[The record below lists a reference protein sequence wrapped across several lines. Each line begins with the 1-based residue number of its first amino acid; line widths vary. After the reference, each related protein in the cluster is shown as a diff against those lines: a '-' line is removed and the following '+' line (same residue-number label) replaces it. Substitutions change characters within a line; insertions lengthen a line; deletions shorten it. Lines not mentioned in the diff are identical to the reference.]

1 MTTATSQGEAHE
13 VAKENKKAI
22 QARNLRTGVL
32 FTAPA
37 LIILAIF
44 VFYPAIQTFITS
56 LTNGRINSNAR
67 RPAKF
72 IGFQNYITLF
82 QSQDFWTDVK
92 NTLVYAVLYA
102 PIVVIIALAFALL
115 LNRKDLKFV
124 GFFRTCMFLPFVI
137 SLTVA
142 AIAWQFILSPSLGLI
157 PYWVSL
163 LGGPSHLD
171 LLGTRE
177 TSMATIVFITVWKN
191 FGYFM
196 VIFLAGLQGISAEL
210 YEAASLDGASAWQKF
225 RYITLPALRP
235 TFNYVVIFGLIGS
248 FQVFDQVFIL
258 TSGGPARSTE
268 TIVYRIYTEAFGNGK
283 LGYASALSY
292 VLLIMTLIVG
302 LIQLYTNNKH
312 EKEEIA
318 CNLHETD
325 RGTGIRKRSHQ
336 RRKRTSAQAGARQ
349 AHHQPDAEL
358 RRAGTGDVPHDLP
371 ADHRRDRLVHAERRH
386 ADLAAEDHSERV
398 DARQLHE
405 PVPAPAD
412 RARAAQHHR
421 VRRRGHDHLR
431 VLRLARRLSRV
442 DFKGRGILLAVLIAT
457 MMIPA
462 MALLIPVY
470 KLLGSMGLVNSYLG
484 IIIPRMAD
492 VGGIFLL
499 RQFFISI
506 PKDLDN
512 AARIDGAGEFRIFA
526 QIILP
531 NAVPAIL
538 TVGMFNF
545 MGNWNDLLW
554 PLIMT
559 SKPETRTITAGLAML
574 TGHGSSVTPY
584 GVVMAGALIS
594 ALPLL
599 IVFFFVQK
607 RFVEGIAMTGMK

>member
-1 MTTATSQGEAHE
+1 MSTATATSVKLTTEQES
-13 VAKENKKAI
+13 ENARINAENERLRK
-22 QARNLRTGVL
+22 QARAKRT
-32 FTAPA
+32 
-37 LIILAIF
+37 I
-44 VFYPAIQTFITS
+44 S
-56 LTNGRINSNAR
+56 LTLSYVA
-67 RPAKF
+67 
-72 IGFQNYITLF
+72 
-82 QSQDFWTDVK
+82 
-92 NTLVYAVLYA
+92 LVLVTFLMIF
-102 PIVVIIALAFALL
+102 PLVIVVIVSFTPNAVTQTWPPKIIPSAWTLDNYTSLFQRLPIGREL
-115 LNRKDLKFV
+115 LN
-124 GFFRTCMFLPFVI
+124 
-137 SLTVA
+137 
-142 AIAWQFILSPSLGLI
+142 
-157 PYWVSL
+157 
-163 LGGPSHLD
+163 
-171 LLGTRE
+171 
-177 TSMATIVFITVWKN
+177 TIVF
-191 FGYFM
+191 
-196 VIFLAGLQGISAEL
+196 
-210 YEAASLDGASAWQKF
+210 
-225 RYITLPALRP
+225 
-235 TFNYVVIFGLIGS
+235 
-248 FQVFDQVFIL
+248 
-258 TSGGPARSTE
+258 
-268 TIVYRIYTEAFGNGK
+268 
-283 LGYASALSY
+283 
-292 VLLIMTLIVG
+292 
-302 LIQLYTNNKH
+302 
-312 EKEEIA
+312 
-318 CNLHETD
+318 
-325 RGTGIRKRSHQ
+325 
-336 RRKRTSAQAGARQ
+336 AGAVTIISVFF
-349 AHHQPDAEL
+349 DS
-358 RRAGTGDVPHDLP
+358 
-371 ADHRRDRLVHAERRH
+371 
-386 ADLAAEDHSERV
+386 LAAY
-398 DARQLHE
+398 
-405 PVPAPAD
+405 
-412 RARAAQHHR
+412 
-421 VRRRGHDHLR
+421 G
-431 VLRLARRLSRV
+431 LSRV

>member
-1 MTTATSQGEAHE
+1 MSTATATSMKLTTEQES
-13 VAKENKKAI
+13 ENARINAENERLRK
-22 QARNLRTGVL
+22 QARAKRT
-32 FTAPA
+32 
-37 LIILAIF
+37 I
-44 VFYPAIQTFITS
+44 S
-56 LTNGRINSNAR
+56 LTLSYVAL
-67 RPAKF
+67 A
-72 IGFQNYITLF
+72 
-82 QSQDFWTDVK
+82 
-92 NTLVYAVLYA
+92 LVTFLMIF
-102 PIVVIIALAFALL
+102 PLIIVVIVSFTPNAVTQTWPPKIIPSAWTLDNYTSLFQRLPIGREL
-115 LNRKDLKFV
+115 LN
-124 GFFRTCMFLPFVI
+124 
-137 SLTVA
+137 
-142 AIAWQFILSPSLGLI
+142 
-157 PYWVSL
+157 
-163 LGGPSHLD
+163 
-171 LLGTRE
+171 
-177 TSMATIVFITVWKN
+177 TIVF
-191 FGYFM
+191 
-196 VIFLAGLQGISAEL
+196 
-210 YEAASLDGASAWQKF
+210 
-225 RYITLPALRP
+225 
-235 TFNYVVIFGLIGS
+235 
-248 FQVFDQVFIL
+248 
-258 TSGGPARSTE
+258 
-268 TIVYRIYTEAFGNGK
+268 
-283 LGYASALSY
+283 
-292 VLLIMTLIVG
+292 
-302 LIQLYTNNKH
+302 
-312 EKEEIA
+312 
-318 CNLHETD
+318 
-325 RGTGIRKRSHQ
+325 
-336 RRKRTSAQAGARQ
+336 AGAVTIISVFF
-349 AHHQPDAEL
+349 DS
-358 RRAGTGDVPHDLP
+358 
-371 ADHRRDRLVHAERRH
+371 
-386 ADLAAEDHSERV
+386 LAAY
-398 DARQLHE
+398 
-405 PVPAPAD
+405 
-412 RARAAQHHR
+412 
-421 VRRRGHDHLR
+421 G
-431 VLRLARRLSRV
+431 LSRV

>member
-1 MTTATSQGEAHE
+1 MSTATATSMKLTAEQES
-13 VAKENKKAI
+13 ENARINAENERLRK
-22 QARNLRTGVL
+22 QARAKRT
-32 FTAPA
+32 
-37 LIILAIF
+37 I
-44 VFYPAIQTFITS
+44 S
-56 LTNGRINSNAR
+56 LTLSYVAL
-67 RPAKF
+67 A
-72 IGFQNYITLF
+72 
-82 QSQDFWTDVK
+82 
-92 NTLVYAVLYA
+92 LVTFLMIF
-102 PIVVIIALAFALL
+102 PLIIVVIVSFTPNAVTQTWPSKIIPSAWTLDNYTSLFQRLPIGREL
-115 LNRKDLKFV
+115 LN
-124 GFFRTCMFLPFVI
+124 
-137 SLTVA
+137 
-142 AIAWQFILSPSLGLI
+142 
-157 PYWVSL
+157 
-163 LGGPSHLD
+163 
-171 LLGTRE
+171 
-177 TSMATIVFITVWKN
+177 TIVF
-191 FGYFM
+191 
-196 VIFLAGLQGISAEL
+196 
-210 YEAASLDGASAWQKF
+210 
-225 RYITLPALRP
+225 
-235 TFNYVVIFGLIGS
+235 
-248 FQVFDQVFIL
+248 
-258 TSGGPARSTE
+258 
-268 TIVYRIYTEAFGNGK
+268 
-283 LGYASALSY
+283 
-292 VLLIMTLIVG
+292 
-302 LIQLYTNNKH
+302 
-312 EKEEIA
+312 
-318 CNLHETD
+318 
-325 RGTGIRKRSHQ
+325 
-336 RRKRTSAQAGARQ
+336 AGAVTIISVFF
-349 AHHQPDAEL
+349 DS
-358 RRAGTGDVPHDLP
+358 
-371 ADHRRDRLVHAERRH
+371 
-386 ADLAAEDHSERV
+386 LAAY
-398 DARQLHE
+398 
-405 PVPAPAD
+405 
-412 RARAAQHHR
+412 
-421 VRRRGHDHLR
+421 G
-431 VLRLARRLSRV
+431 LSRV

>member
-1 MTTATSQGEAHE
+1 MSTATATSMKLTAEQES
-13 VAKENKKAI
+13 ENARINTENERLRK
-22 QARNLRTGVL
+22 QARAKRT
-32 FTAPA
+32 
-37 LIILAIF
+37 I
-44 VFYPAIQTFITS
+44 S
-56 LTNGRINSNAR
+56 LTLSYVAL
-67 RPAKF
+67 A
-72 IGFQNYITLF
+72 
-82 QSQDFWTDVK
+82 
-92 NTLVYAVLYA
+92 LVTFLMIF
-102 PIVVIIALAFALL
+102 PLIIVVIVSFTPNAVTQTWPPKIIPSAWTLDNYTSLFQRLPIGREL
-115 LNRKDLKFV
+115 LN
-124 GFFRTCMFLPFVI
+124 
-137 SLTVA
+137 
-142 AIAWQFILSPSLGLI
+142 
-157 PYWVSL
+157 
-163 LGGPSHLD
+163 
-171 LLGTRE
+171 
-177 TSMATIVFITVWKN
+177 TIVF
-191 FGYFM
+191 
-196 VIFLAGLQGISAEL
+196 
-210 YEAASLDGASAWQKF
+210 
-225 RYITLPALRP
+225 
-235 TFNYVVIFGLIGS
+235 
-248 FQVFDQVFIL
+248 
-258 TSGGPARSTE
+258 
-268 TIVYRIYTEAFGNGK
+268 
-283 LGYASALSY
+283 
-292 VLLIMTLIVG
+292 
-302 LIQLYTNNKH
+302 
-312 EKEEIA
+312 
-318 CNLHETD
+318 
-325 RGTGIRKRSHQ
+325 
-336 RRKRTSAQAGARQ
+336 AGAVTIISVFF
-349 AHHQPDAEL
+349 DS
-358 RRAGTGDVPHDLP
+358 
-371 ADHRRDRLVHAERRH
+371 
-386 ADLAAEDHSERV
+386 LAAY
-398 DARQLHE
+398 
-405 PVPAPAD
+405 
-412 RARAAQHHR
+412 
-421 VRRRGHDHLR
+421 G
-431 VLRLARRLSRV
+431 LSRV

>member
-1 MTTATSQGEAHE
+1 MTATATSMKLTAEQES
-13 VAKENKKAI
+13 ENARINAENERLRK
-22 QARNLRTGVL
+22 QARAKRT
-32 FTAPA
+32 
-37 LIILAIF
+37 I
-44 VFYPAIQTFITS
+44 S
-56 LTNGRINSNAR
+56 LTLSYVAL
-67 RPAKF
+67 A
-72 IGFQNYITLF
+72 
-82 QSQDFWTDVK
+82 
-92 NTLVYAVLYA
+92 LVTFLMIF
-102 PIVVIIALAFALL
+102 PLIIVVIVSFTPNAVTQTWPPKIIPSAWTLDNYTSLFQRLPIGREL
-115 LNRKDLKFV
+115 LN
-124 GFFRTCMFLPFVI
+124 
-137 SLTVA
+137 
-142 AIAWQFILSPSLGLI
+142 
-157 PYWVSL
+157 
-163 LGGPSHLD
+163 
-171 LLGTRE
+171 
-177 TSMATIVFITVWKN
+177 TIVF
-191 FGYFM
+191 
-196 VIFLAGLQGISAEL
+196 
-210 YEAASLDGASAWQKF
+210 
-225 RYITLPALRP
+225 
-235 TFNYVVIFGLIGS
+235 
-248 FQVFDQVFIL
+248 
-258 TSGGPARSTE
+258 
-268 TIVYRIYTEAFGNGK
+268 
-283 LGYASALSY
+283 
-292 VLLIMTLIVG
+292 
-302 LIQLYTNNKH
+302 
-312 EKEEIA
+312 
-318 CNLHETD
+318 
-325 RGTGIRKRSHQ
+325 
-336 RRKRTSAQAGARQ
+336 AGAVTIISVFF
-349 AHHQPDAEL
+349 DS
-358 RRAGTGDVPHDLP
+358 
-371 ADHRRDRLVHAERRH
+371 
-386 ADLAAEDHSERV
+386 LAAY
-398 DARQLHE
+398 
-405 PVPAPAD
+405 
-412 RARAAQHHR
+412 
-421 VRRRGHDHLR
+421 G
-431 VLRLARRLSRV
+431 LSRV

>member
-1 MTTATSQGEAHE
+1 MSTATATSMKLTAEQES
-13 VAKENKKAI
+13 ENARINAENERLRK
-22 QARNLRTGVL
+22 QARAKRT
-32 FTAPA
+32 
-37 LIILAIF
+37 I
-44 VFYPAIQTFITS
+44 S
-56 LTNGRINSNAR
+56 LTLSYVAL
-67 RPAKF
+67 A
-72 IGFQNYITLF
+72 
-82 QSQDFWTDVK
+82 
-92 NTLVYAVLYA
+92 LVTFLMIF
-102 PIVVIIALAFALL
+102 PLLIVVIVSFTPNAFTQTWPPKIIPSAWTLDNYTSLFQRLPIGREL
-115 LNRKDLKFV
+115 LN
-124 GFFRTCMFLPFVI
+124 
-137 SLTVA
+137 
-142 AIAWQFILSPSLGLI
+142 
-157 PYWVSL
+157 
-163 LGGPSHLD
+163 
-171 LLGTRE
+171 
-177 TSMATIVFITVWKN
+177 TIVF
-191 FGYFM
+191 
-196 VIFLAGLQGISAEL
+196 
-210 YEAASLDGASAWQKF
+210 
-225 RYITLPALRP
+225 
-235 TFNYVVIFGLIGS
+235 
-248 FQVFDQVFIL
+248 
-258 TSGGPARSTE
+258 
-268 TIVYRIYTEAFGNGK
+268 
-283 LGYASALSY
+283 
-292 VLLIMTLIVG
+292 
-302 LIQLYTNNKH
+302 
-312 EKEEIA
+312 
-318 CNLHETD
+318 
-325 RGTGIRKRSHQ
+325 
-336 RRKRTSAQAGARQ
+336 AGAVTIISVFF
-349 AHHQPDAEL
+349 DS
-358 RRAGTGDVPHDLP
+358 
-371 ADHRRDRLVHAERRH
+371 
-386 ADLAAEDHSERV
+386 LAAY
-398 DARQLHE
+398 
-405 PVPAPAD
+405 
-412 RARAAQHHR
+412 
-421 VRRRGHDHLR
+421 G
-431 VLRLARRLSRV
+431 LSRV

>member
-1 MTTATSQGEAHE
+1 MSTATVTSMKLTAEQES
-13 VAKENKKAI
+13 ENARINAENERLRK
-22 QARNLRTGVL
+22 QARAKRT
-32 FTAPA
+32 
-37 LIILAIF
+37 I
-44 VFYPAIQTFITS
+44 S
-56 LTNGRINSNAR
+56 LTLSYVAL
-67 RPAKF
+67 A
-72 IGFQNYITLF
+72 
-82 QSQDFWTDVK
+82 
-92 NTLVYAVLYA
+92 LVTFLMIF
-102 PIVVIIALAFALL
+102 PLIIVVIVSFTPNAVTQTWPPKIIPSAWTLDNYTSLFQRLPIGREL
-115 LNRKDLKFV
+115 LN
-124 GFFRTCMFLPFVI
+124 
-137 SLTVA
+137 
-142 AIAWQFILSPSLGLI
+142 
-157 PYWVSL
+157 
-163 LGGPSHLD
+163 
-171 LLGTRE
+171 
-177 TSMATIVFITVWKN
+177 TIVF
-191 FGYFM
+191 
-196 VIFLAGLQGISAEL
+196 
-210 YEAASLDGASAWQKF
+210 
-225 RYITLPALRP
+225 
-235 TFNYVVIFGLIGS
+235 
-248 FQVFDQVFIL
+248 
-258 TSGGPARSTE
+258 
-268 TIVYRIYTEAFGNGK
+268 
-283 LGYASALSY
+283 
-292 VLLIMTLIVG
+292 
-302 LIQLYTNNKH
+302 
-312 EKEEIA
+312 
-318 CNLHETD
+318 
-325 RGTGIRKRSHQ
+325 
-336 RRKRTSAQAGARQ
+336 AGAVTIISVFF
-349 AHHQPDAEL
+349 DS
-358 RRAGTGDVPHDLP
+358 
-371 ADHRRDRLVHAERRH
+371 
-386 ADLAAEDHSERV
+386 LAAY
-398 DARQLHE
+398 
-405 PVPAPAD
+405 
-412 RARAAQHHR
+412 
-421 VRRRGHDHLR
+421 G
-431 VLRLARRLSRV
+431 LSRV

>member
-1 MTTATSQGEAHE
+1 MSTATATSMKLTVEQES
-13 VAKENKKAI
+13 ENARINAENERLRK
-22 QARNLRTGVL
+22 QARAKRT
-32 FTAPA
+32 
-37 LIILAIF
+37 I
-44 VFYPAIQTFITS
+44 S
-56 LTNGRINSNAR
+56 LTLSYVAL
-67 RPAKF
+67 A
-72 IGFQNYITLF
+72 
-82 QSQDFWTDVK
+82 
-92 NTLVYAVLYA
+92 LVTFLMIF
-102 PIVVIIALAFALL
+102 PLIIVVIVSFTPNAVTQTWPPKIIPSAWTLDNYTSLFQRLPIGREL
-115 LNRKDLKFV
+115 LN
-124 GFFRTCMFLPFVI
+124 
-137 SLTVA
+137 
-142 AIAWQFILSPSLGLI
+142 
-157 PYWVSL
+157 
-163 LGGPSHLD
+163 
-171 LLGTRE
+171 
-177 TSMATIVFITVWKN
+177 TIVF
-191 FGYFM
+191 
-196 VIFLAGLQGISAEL
+196 
-210 YEAASLDGASAWQKF
+210 
-225 RYITLPALRP
+225 
-235 TFNYVVIFGLIGS
+235 
-248 FQVFDQVFIL
+248 
-258 TSGGPARSTE
+258 
-268 TIVYRIYTEAFGNGK
+268 
-283 LGYASALSY
+283 
-292 VLLIMTLIVG
+292 
-302 LIQLYTNNKH
+302 
-312 EKEEIA
+312 
-318 CNLHETD
+318 
-325 RGTGIRKRSHQ
+325 
-336 RRKRTSAQAGARQ
+336 AGAVTIISVFF
-349 AHHQPDAEL
+349 DS
-358 RRAGTGDVPHDLP
+358 
-371 ADHRRDRLVHAERRH
+371 
-386 ADLAAEDHSERV
+386 LAAY
-398 DARQLHE
+398 
-405 PVPAPAD
+405 
-412 RARAAQHHR
+412 
-421 VRRRGHDHLR
+421 G
-431 VLRLARRLSRV
+431 LSRV

>member
-1 MTTATSQGEAHE
+1 MSTATATSVKLTTEQES
-13 VAKENKKAI
+13 ENARINAENERLRK
-22 QARNLRTGVL
+22 QARAKHT
-32 FTAPA
+32 
-37 LIILAIF
+37 I
-44 VFYPAIQTFITS
+44 S
-56 LTNGRINSNAR
+56 LTLSYVA
-67 RPAKF
+67 
-72 IGFQNYITLF
+72 
-82 QSQDFWTDVK
+82 
-92 NTLVYAVLYA
+92 LVLVTFLMIF
-102 PIVVIIALAFALL
+102 PLVIVVIVSFTPNAVTQTWPPKVIPSAWTLDNYTSLFQRLPIGREL
-115 LNRKDLKFV
+115 LN
-124 GFFRTCMFLPFVI
+124 
-137 SLTVA
+137 
-142 AIAWQFILSPSLGLI
+142 
-157 PYWVSL
+157 
-163 LGGPSHLD
+163 
-171 LLGTRE
+171 
-177 TSMATIVFITVWKN
+177 TIVF
-191 FGYFM
+191 
-196 VIFLAGLQGISAEL
+196 
-210 YEAASLDGASAWQKF
+210 
-225 RYITLPALRP
+225 
-235 TFNYVVIFGLIGS
+235 
-248 FQVFDQVFIL
+248 
-258 TSGGPARSTE
+258 
-268 TIVYRIYTEAFGNGK
+268 
-283 LGYASALSY
+283 
-292 VLLIMTLIVG
+292 
-302 LIQLYTNNKH
+302 
-312 EKEEIA
+312 
-318 CNLHETD
+318 
-325 RGTGIRKRSHQ
+325 
-336 RRKRTSAQAGARQ
+336 AGAVTIISVFF
-349 AHHQPDAEL
+349 DS
-358 RRAGTGDVPHDLP
+358 
-371 ADHRRDRLVHAERRH
+371 
-386 ADLAAEDHSERV
+386 LAAY
-398 DARQLHE
+398 
-405 PVPAPAD
+405 
-412 RARAAQHHR
+412 
-421 VRRRGHDHLR
+421 G
-431 VLRLARRLSRV
+431 LSRV

>member
-1 MTTATSQGEAHE
+1 MSTATATSMKLTAEQES
-13 VAKENKKAI
+13 ENARINAENERLRK
-22 QARNLRTGVL
+22 QARAKRT
-32 FTAPA
+32 
-37 LIILAIF
+37 I
-44 VFYPAIQTFITS
+44 S
-56 LTNGRINSNAR
+56 LTLSYVAL
-67 RPAKF
+67 A
-72 IGFQNYITLF
+72 
-82 QSQDFWTDVK
+82 
-92 NTLVYAVLYA
+92 LVTFLMIF
-102 PIVVIIALAFALL
+102 PLIIVVIVSFTPNAVTQTWPPKIIPSAWTLDNYTSLFQRLPIGREL
-115 LNRKDLKFV
+115 LN
-124 GFFRTCMFLPFVI
+124 
-137 SLTVA
+137 
-142 AIAWQFILSPSLGLI
+142 
-157 PYWVSL
+157 
-163 LGGPSHLD
+163 
-171 LLGTRE
+171 
-177 TSMATIVFITVWKN
+177 TIVF
-191 FGYFM
+191 
-196 VIFLAGLQGISAEL
+196 
-210 YEAASLDGASAWQKF
+210 
-225 RYITLPALRP
+225 
-235 TFNYVVIFGLIGS
+235 
-248 FQVFDQVFIL
+248 
-258 TSGGPARSTE
+258 
-268 TIVYRIYTEAFGNGK
+268 
-283 LGYASALSY
+283 
-292 VLLIMTLIVG
+292 
-302 LIQLYTNNKH
+302 
-312 EKEEIA
+312 
-318 CNLHETD
+318 
-325 RGTGIRKRSHQ
+325 
-336 RRKRTSAQAGARQ
+336 AGAVTIISVFF
-349 AHHQPDAEL
+349 DS
-358 RRAGTGDVPHDLP
+358 
-371 ADHRRDRLVHAERRH
+371 
-386 ADLAAEDHSERV
+386 LAAYG
-398 DARQLHE
+398 LF
-405 PVPAPAD
+405 
-412 RARAAQHHR
+412 
-421 VRRRGHDHLR
+421 
-431 VLRLARRLSRV
+431 RV

>member
-1 MTTATSQGEAHE
+1 MSTATATSMKLTAEQES
-13 VAKENKKAI
+13 ENARINAENERLRK
-22 QARNLRTGVL
+22 QARAKRT
-32 FTAPA
+32 
-37 LIILAIF
+37 I
-44 VFYPAIQTFITS
+44 S
-56 LTNGRINSNAR
+56 LTLSYVAL
-67 RPAKF
+67 A
-72 IGFQNYITLF
+72 
-82 QSQDFWTDVK
+82 
-92 NTLVYAVLYA
+92 LVTFLMIF
-102 PIVVIIALAFALL
+102 PLIIVVIVSFTPNAVTQTWPPKIIPSAWTLDNYTSLFRRLPIGREL
-115 LNRKDLKFV
+115 LN
-124 GFFRTCMFLPFVI
+124 
-137 SLTVA
+137 
-142 AIAWQFILSPSLGLI
+142 
-157 PYWVSL
+157 
-163 LGGPSHLD
+163 
-171 LLGTRE
+171 
-177 TSMATIVFITVWKN
+177 TIVF
-191 FGYFM
+191 
-196 VIFLAGLQGISAEL
+196 
-210 YEAASLDGASAWQKF
+210 
-225 RYITLPALRP
+225 
-235 TFNYVVIFGLIGS
+235 
-248 FQVFDQVFIL
+248 
-258 TSGGPARSTE
+258 
-268 TIVYRIYTEAFGNGK
+268 
-283 LGYASALSY
+283 
-292 VLLIMTLIVG
+292 
-302 LIQLYTNNKH
+302 
-312 EKEEIA
+312 
-318 CNLHETD
+318 
-325 RGTGIRKRSHQ
+325 
-336 RRKRTSAQAGARQ
+336 AGAVTIISVFF
-349 AHHQPDAEL
+349 DS
-358 RRAGTGDVPHDLP
+358 
-371 ADHRRDRLVHAERRH
+371 
-386 ADLAAEDHSERV
+386 LAAY
-398 DARQLHE
+398 
-405 PVPAPAD
+405 
-412 RARAAQHHR
+412 
-421 VRRRGHDHLR
+421 G
-431 VLRLARRLSRV
+431 LSRV